1 MSFSATTRALF
12 LLITAVCAPLAKAQ
26 VTLPPEPKVQVQ
38 TPTEAKPKVWE
49 YAEYRVVPVRVHLL
63 RDTVTP
69 AAGTTLTEKDIARI
83 FKKANGIWHAAGV
96 HLRVE
101 SIVSEKPAGIGDNE
115 HKAEIPTEGLLALR
129 PEDSRPQGMFHVYYI
144 GAMLPN
150 GIYMRRDGIFVKES
164 ARLRRV
170 PGGIDEPLPRVSAH
184 ELGHGMGL
192 PHRQDTTNLMA
203 SGTTGTSMNEAEIA
217 IVRQRLS
224 QYRWVETPENCLD
237 TADEMLAAGKKEEAF
252 SRYQALLDLPGD
264 HDLKAALQSKLKA
277 VSPKALRREEREKES
292 KPNAKR

>member
-1 MSFSATTRALF
+1 
-12 LLITAVCAPLAKAQ
+12 V
-26 VTLPPEPKVQVQ
+26 
-38 TPTEAKPKVWE
+38 KPKVWE
-49 YAEYRVVPVRVHLL
+49 YGEYRVVPVRVHLL

-69 AAGTTLTEKDIARI
+69 AAGTTLTEADIARI

-101 SIVSEKPAGIGDNE
+101 SIVSEKPASLGDNE
-115 HKAEIPTEGLLALR
+115 HKAEMPTDGLLALR

-144 GAMLPN
+144 GAMAPN
-150 GIYMRRDGIFVKES
+150 GIFMRRDGIFVKES
-164 ARLRRV
+164 ARLRKV

-203 SGTTGTSMNEAEIA
+203 SGTTGTSVNEAEIA

-224 QYRWVETPENCLD
+224 QYKWVETPENCLK
-237 TADEMLAAGKKEEAF
+237 TADEMVAAGKREEALT
-252 SRYQALLDLPGD
+252 RYQALLDLPVEGD
-264 HDLKAALQSKLKA
+264 AKAALQLKVKTA
-277 VSPKALRREEREKES
+277 SSRTLSRAGHGKES
-292 KPNAKR
+292 KPDAKP